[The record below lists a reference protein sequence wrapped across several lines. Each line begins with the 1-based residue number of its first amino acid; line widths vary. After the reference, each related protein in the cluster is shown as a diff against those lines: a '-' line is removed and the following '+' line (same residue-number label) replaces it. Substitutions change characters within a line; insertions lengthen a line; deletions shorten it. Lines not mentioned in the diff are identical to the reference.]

1 MIAMTWKANIFY
13 DYLRFIITCLDRA
26 AFALLNNVFMLFFN
40 VAESEFISG
49 SFISSFFSRVQ
60 LLIGIFIMFQLAM
73 TIIKGIV
80 SPDTF
85 TNDKTGGGN
94 VIMRI
99 VVSLVLLT
107 LLVPISISSPKNE
120 YERQINN
127 KGILF
132 GTLDSLQYRILHQH
146 TLEKLIFGREYE
158 ATSGMASNNPTTRY
172 NALKTFSNKMG
183 SNMARTFY
191 TVSLKETPRKDGKPR
206 NPDDPDDR
214 KCGNGLNAIYSK
226 WKDENTSAVELLD
239 LAIVTTCK
247 YTGPE
252 TDNKNVEIYAF
263 DFTMP
268 VIPCIV
274 GFAVVWLML
283 ALTFEVGVRAVKLI
297 FLRLIAPIPIISY
310 MNPKGSKDGAFNAW
324 LKLLGTTYIE
334 LFIKLAVIY
343 FVLHIA
349 ESLTGVFLQGGLYA
363 DYFQNRQLGSF
374 TQCVF
379 IIALLIFAKDADK
392 FIKQALG
399 LKDNGGKF
407 FSAIGQAMG
416 IGATVASTPG
426 NFMAGMRASR
436 LADVTRKAYGE
447 NVDPNSAFNRA
458 KHLLAGIAG
467 GVTGIGVGTRATL
480 TAKDHYASAAW
491 DAMQKRNAAAIARGN
506 EGSTLL
512 GRMGSTFSSAITG
525 EGTAAETERKINAI
539 KTRVEHLKN
548 AQAAAKNETVKQD
561 WTRAAVA
568 GFRDVHRASLDN
580 VEFNLKQF
588 NADLAKYDAMGGP
601 TGRFRDFNG
610 VDHEI
615 DMSDAKKMQGLIEKF
630 NQNDFMEQQYAYT
643 QGTARADTKV
653 NYEYLDQ
660 VRSAEVYGG
669 SANFV
674 RKPDGTIEQKGD
686 KRITNRES
694 VWDAIRDFTALT
706 DQMKRSNEINKAN
719 DRHSGNDK
727 K

>member
-26 AFALLNNVFMLFFN
+26 AYALLNNVFMLFFN

-60 LLIGIFIMFQLAM
+60 LLIGIFVMFQLAM

-132 GTLDSLQYRILHQH
+132 GTLDSLQYRILQQH
-146 TLEKLIFGREYE
+146 TLEKLILGREYE

-183 SNMARTFY
+183 AKMARTFY
-191 TVSLKETPRKDGKPR
+191 TVSLKETPKNPADPTEPR

-252 TDNKNVEIYAF
+252 TDNKDVEIYAF

-274 GFAVVWLML
+274 GFAMVWLML
-283 ALTFEVGVRAVKLI
+283 ALTFEVGVRAVKLA

-349 ESLTGVFLQGGLYA
+349 ESLTDVFLQDRLYI

-374 TQCVF
+374 TWCVF
-379 IIALLIFAKDADK
+379 IIAFY
-392 FIKQALG
+392 
-399 LKDNGGKF
+399 
-407 FSAIGQAMG
+407 
-416 IGATVASTPG
+416 
-426 NFMAGMRASR
+426 RR
-436 LADVTRKAYGE
+436 
-447 NVDPNSAFNRA
+447 
-458 KHLLAGIAG
+458 
-467 GVTGIGVGTRATL
+467 
-480 TAKDHYASAAW
+480 
-491 DAMQKRNAAAIARGN
+491 
-506 EGSTLL
+506 
-512 GRMGSTFSSAITG
+512 
-525 EGTAAETERKINAI
+525 
-539 KTRVEHLKN
+539 
-548 AQAAAKNETVKQD
+548 
-561 WTRAAVA
+561 
-568 GFRDVHRASLDN
+568 
-580 VEFNLKQF
+580 
-588 NADLAKYDAMGGP
+588 
-601 TGRFRDFNG
+601 
-610 VDHEI
+610 
-615 DMSDAKKMQGLIEKF
+615 
-630 NQNDFMEQQYAYT
+630 QN
-643 QGTARADTKV
+643 
-653 NYEYLDQ
+653 
-660 VRSAEVYGG
+660 
-669 SANFV
+669 
-674 RKPDGTIEQKGD
+674 
-686 KRITNRES
+686 
-694 VWDAIRDFTALT
+694 
-706 DQMKRSNEINKAN
+706 
-719 DRHSGNDK
+719 
-727 K
+727 